1 MSDSTVSLPLQP
13 EATQFVDGERDFGA
27 FTTLQG
33 RFVGVGSSKPFR
45 TPKRHLAVIY
55 DTIPPNNQLFIIFKV
70 YEKCTIETIYGKS
83 NKGD

>member
-1 MSDSTVSLPLQP
+1 MTHGV
-13 EATQFVDGERDFGA
+13 FVADGRSIQGKCDFGA
-27 FTTLQG
+27 FTQHSKVVLWVPG
-33 RFVGVGSSKPFR
+33 NPKPFQLL
-45 TPKRHLAVIY
+45 KRHLAVIY